1 MVNIFWQVASELTT
15 AVDVEAGAEVV
26 RTAVEVKV
34 LAVADA
40 ERVAVAEPVLVEPE
54 QRLLSTLEEYWY

>member
-1 MVNIFWQVASELTT
+1 MASELTT
-15 AVDVEAGAEVV
+15 DVDVEAGAEEV